1 MKTLGEI
8 ISASHEESG
17 ARPVLPKD
25 EGPRL
30 YRVTL
35 CSMVFADVEVMAHSP
50 LEARRIAEKNPPV
63 PPQRK
68 FRTAPAAHRTEV
80 QGFRG
85 PDGVRPWIRVEE

>member
-8 ISASHEESG
+8 IVGSHEG
-17 ARPVLPKD
+17 APRPVLPKD

-35 CSMVFADVEVMAHSP
+35 CSMVFADVEVMANSP
-50 LEARRIAEKNPPV
+50 LEARRTAELNPPV
-63 PPQRK
+63 QPQRK